1 MAEALHRVGI
11 FGGTF
16 DPVHLGHLVA
26 AEQARE
32 QARLDQVAFVP
43 AARPPHKMERSLT
56 PFGHRVEM
64 LSLAVAG
71 HSAFRVEELERDR
84 PGPSYTVDTLE
95 ELHRTL
101 PDAELALVLGADCL
115 PDLKTWREPE
125 RIGRLAEI
133 VLVPRPGIAT
143 AEEEAATPIRIG
155 TTVKMPLVDISSHDI
170 RQRVSERRSIRYLVP
185 RAVECYIETH
195 SLYRSE

>member
-1 MAEALHRVGI
+1 MRIGV

-16 DPVHLGHLVA
+16 DPAHLGHLVA

-64 LSLAVAG
+64 LSLAIAG
-71 HSAFRVEELERDR
+71 HPAFRVEELERDR

-95 ELHRTL
+95 ELHQRL

-115 PDLKTWREPE
+115 PDLTTWREPE
-125 RIGRLAEI
+125 RIGQLAEI
-133 VLVPRPGIAT
+133 VLVPRPGVAVAQEKT
-143 AEEEAATPIRIG
+143 VTPIRIG
-155 TTVKMPLVDISSHDI
+155 TIIEMPLVDISSHDI
-170 RQRVSERRSIRYLVP
+170 RQRVSARRSIRYLVP
-185 RAVECYIETH
+185 RAVECYIESH
-195 SLYRSE
+195 LLYRSE

>member
-1 MAEALHRVGI
+1 MRIGV

-16 DPVHLGHLVA
+16 DPVHLGHLIA

-32 QARLDQVAFVP
+32 QARLDQIAFVP

-56 PFGHRVEM
+56 PFAHRVEM
-64 LSLAVAG
+64 LSLAIAG
-71 HSAFRVEELERDR
+71 HPAFRVEELERDR
-84 PGPSYTVDTLE
+84 PGPCYTVDTLE
-95 ELHRTL
+95 ELHRSS

-115 PDLKTWREPE
+115 PDLTTWREPE

-133 VLVPRPGIAT
+133 VLVPRPGVTVAQEKTAT
-143 AEEEAATPIRIG
+143 SIRIG
-155 TTVKMPLVDISSHDI
+155 TTVEMPLVDISSHDI
-170 RQRVSERRSIRYLVP
+170 RQRVSARRSIRYLVP
-185 RAVECYIETH
+185 RAVECYIESH